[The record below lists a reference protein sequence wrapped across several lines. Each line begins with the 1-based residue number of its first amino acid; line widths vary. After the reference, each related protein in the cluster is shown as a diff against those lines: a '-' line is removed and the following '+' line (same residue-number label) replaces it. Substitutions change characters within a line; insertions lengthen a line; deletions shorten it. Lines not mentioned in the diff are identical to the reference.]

1 MKTQIFNTLLDIVSQ
16 ECEVTKEDILSQKK
30 VEEIVDA
37 RTILVYFCKDYG
49 LHNAEIAKF
58 LNRKKTDTIC
68 EYMEKYTIY
77 RKQSAKFRMDVNRI
91 TTRLQDTLPKPT
103 T

>member
-1 MKTQIFNTLLDIVSQ
+1 MKSQIFNTLLDIISQ
-16 ECEVTKEDILSQKK
+16 ECEVIKEDILSQKK

-68 EYMEKYTIY
+68 EYMEKYPIY

-91 TTRLQDTLPKPT
+91 TTILQDTLPKPT

>member
-16 ECEVTKEDILSQKK
+16 ECEVTKEDILSHNKA
-30 VEEIVDA
+30 EEIVDA

-49 LHNAEIAKF
+49 LHTAEIAKF

-68 EYMEKYTIY
+68 EYMGKYPIF

-91 TTRLQDTLPKPT
+91 TSLLSDILPKPT
-103 T
+103 D

>member
-16 ECEVTKEDILSQKK
+16 ECEVTKEDILSHNKA
-30 VEEIVDA
+30 EWIVDA

-68 EYMEKYTIY
+68 EYMEKYQVF
-77 RKQSAKFRMDVNRI
+77 RKQSAGFRMDVNRI
-91 TTRLQDTLPKPT
+91 TTILQDTLPKPT

>member
-1 MKTQIFNTLLDIVSQ
+1 MKTQIFSILLDIVSQ
-16 ECEVTKEDILSQKK
+16 ECEVTKEDILSNKK
-30 VEEIVDA
+30 TEEVVDA

-49 LHNAEIAKF
+49 LHNAEIAQF

-68 EYMEKYTIY
+68 EYIEKYTIF
-77 RKQSAKFRMDVNRI
+77 RKQSAKFRMDVNKI
-91 TTRLQDTLPKPT
+91 TIILQDILPKPT